1 MLQILPVVRAL
12 AAAGETQ
19 LLVRTIEAI
28 RETDASA
35 NAHTAVLAG
44 EGLLSLLEGRADEA
58 VEQLEA
64 AVERER
70 ELGHTYHASC
80 LELDLA
86 RALEA
91 AGQEAAAQKAQAR
104 AAAVLEPLGCVNPF

>member
-1 MLQILPVVRAL
+1 M
-12 AAAGETQ
+12 
-19 LLVRTIEAI
+19 
-28 RETDASA
+28 
-35 NAHTAVLAG
+35 LAG
-44 EGLLSLLEGRADEA
+44 QGLLALLQGRADEA

-91 AGQEAAAQKAQAR
+91 AGQKALRQKALAR